1 MAGSHKIDPIAVIGF
16 RVILFIP
23 MRTAL
28 RCTLILST
36 TVFATA
42 GPIEFNRD
50 IRPFVSD
57 TCFFCHGPDKA
68 KRKAGLRLDDRDA
81 AIAERDGIRAIVPGK
96 PEESDAIERLFSKDP
111 EEMMPP
117 PDSNKKLTPEQKELF
132 KRWVAEGAVYQPHWA
147 YIPPVRPSVPAIQDK
162 RYPAE
167 GPIDAFISARL
178 LEKKFVPAGEADRR
192 ALLRRLSLDL
202 TGLPPTPAEAE
213 AFLADDSPYA
223 YVRQVERLLASPQYG
238 ERMAVPWLDAVRYT
252 DTVGYHGDQNQRI
265 FPYRDYV
272 IKAFNKN
279 LPFDQFTREQL
290 AGDLLPNPTQEQLV
304 ATGFN
309 RLNMMTREGGAQA
322 KEYLAK
328 YAADRVRT
336 VSGAW
341 LGSTMACSECHDH
354 KYDPFSAKDFYQLA
368 AFFADVKQ
376 WGVYSDYGYTP
387 NPELRGWSNEHPF
400 PPEIEVPSPYL
411 QARKAT
417 FEEQLK
423 KHLAATRERLLAD
436 PAKRAE
442 LERWREQARGFLSA
456 RPDGWRPIVPVLD
469 PSTPPKEKAPKS
481 GAPKTEGDA
490 SKTEPEKTKDPE
502 PPPGIY
508 VEQDDVIRFRRLP
521 KKDEKYRVL
530 LDCGPMQI
538 AGVRAELAAGDLA
551 ARGLPNGSQ
560 RGGIKLA
567 FAIRSA
573 NGKDRPVAV
582 YRAEATAREPRFSN
596 GAEIIGV
603 QSGWKFS
610 EEHSKQNAASVWMFD
625 PPAKLAEGD
634 RIVVTFEG
642 DSVVPVRLGVSP
654 FSALNPLAAADG
666 ELRRAVAKDANDVL
680 ADRYLWSTAWDTTAF
695 SEAKRLQRE
704 ILECRDGRSW
714 TMITQAVAEPMTMRV
729 LPRGNWQDEKGE
741 VVQPGVPH
749 FLSQPENCEA
759 RRLTRLDLANW
770 ICAPDNPL
778 TARVMMN
785 RLWKQF
791 FGNAISAQVEDLGAQ
806 GEWPSHPELLDWLA
820 VEFRES
826 GWDTKHMVRLIVMSA
841 AYRRDSNL
849 RRELLDVDPMNRLLA
864 TQNPRRLE
872 AEFVRDNAL
881 SIAGLLQLGIGGP
894 STFPYQPPKYYE
906 ALQFPD
912 RDYQAS
918 TDERQYRRG
927 IYTHWQR
934 TFLHPMMAN
943 FDAPAREEGTCSR
956 TNANTPQQ
964 ALTLLNDP
972 TFVEAARVLAAS
984 ILRDANTPTDSAR
997 IDGLFERAL
1006 ARPPKDRERESLL
1019 KFLET
1024 QRREFA
1030 DSPDDTAKLLKVG
1043 LSPAP
1048 KDLPPPELAAWT
1060 SVCRVV
1066 LNLHE
1071 TITRY

>member
-1 MAGSHKIDPIAVIGF
+1 MGF
-16 RVILFIP
+16 WVILNVP
-23 MRTAL
+23 MRFAL
-28 RCTLILST
+28 RCILLLST
-36 TVFATA
+36 AVFAAA
-42 GPIEFNRD
+42 GPVEFNRD
-50 IRPFVSD
+50 IRPIMSD

-68 KRKAGLRLDDRDA
+68 KRKAGLRLDEREA
-81 AIAERDGIRAIVPGK
+81 AIADRDGIRAIVPGK
-96 PEESDAIERLFSKDP
+96 PEESDAIERLFSKDS

-117 PDSNKKLTPEQKELF
+117 PDSNKKLTAEQKELI
-132 KRWVAEGAVYQPHWA
+132 KRWVAEGAIYQPHWA
-147 YIPPVRPSVPAIQDK
+147 YIPPVRPTVPAMEDK
-162 RYPAE
+162 QYPAE
-167 GPIDAFISARL
+167 SPIDAFISARL
-178 LEKKFVPAGEADRR
+178 LEKKIVPAGEAERR
-192 ALLRRLSLDL
+192 TLLRRLSLDL
-202 TGLPPTPAEAE
+202 TGLPPTEAE
-213 AFLADDSPYA
+213 VNAFLADETPHA
-223 YVRQVERLLASPQYG
+223 YLRQVERLLASPHYG
-238 ERMAVPWLDAVRYT
+238 ERMAVPWLDAVRFT

-290 AGDLLPNPTQEQLV
+290 AGDLLPNPTPEQLV

-341 LGSTMACSECHDH
+341 LGSTLACSECHDH

-368 AFFADVKQ
+368 AFFSDVKQ

-387 NPELRGWSNEHPF
+387 NPELKGWSNEHPF

-411 QARKAT
+411 QARKAAL
-417 FEEQLK
+417 EEQLK
-423 KHLAATRERLLAD
+423 KHLGATRERLMAD
-436 PAKRAE
+436 PARRSE
-442 LERWREQARGFLSA
+442 FERWREQARGFLSA
-456 RPDGWRPIVPVLD
+456 RPEGWRPIVPVLD
-469 PSTPPKEKAPKS
+469 PSTESTPSKTAKKDAPKPEAPE
-481 GAPKTEGDA
+481 APKA
-490 SKTEPEKTKDPE
+490 EPEPQ
-502 PPPGIY
+502 PVY
-508 VEQDDVIRFRRLP
+508 VEQNEVVRFRRMP
-521 KKDEKYRVL
+521 KKDEKFRVL
-530 LDCGPMQI
+530 LDPGAMQV
-538 AGVRAELAAGDLA
+538 AGIRAELAVGDQA
-551 ARGLPNGSQ
+551 SRGLPNGGQ
-560 RGGIKLA
+560 RGGLKLA
-567 FAIRSA
+567 FAIRPA
-573 NGKDRPVAV
+573 NGKDRPLSV
-582 YRAEATAREPRFSN
+582 YRAEADAKEPRYSN

-610 EEHSKQNAASVWMFD
+610 EEHSKKNAASVWMFD

-634 RIVVTFEG
+634 RVVVTFEG
-642 DSVVPVRLGVSP
+642 DSVVPVRLGISP
-654 FSALNPLAAADG
+654 FSALDPLAAADA
-666 ELRRAVAKDANDVL
+666 ELRKAIANDANDVL
-680 ADRYLWSTAWDTTAF
+680 ADRYLWSTAWDATAF
-695 SEAKRLQRE
+695 SEAKRLQQE
-704 ILECRDGRSW
+704 ILECRNGRSW
-714 TMITQAVAEPMTMRV
+714 TMITQALAEPMTTRV

-749 FLSQPENCEA
+749 FLPQPENCESK
-759 RRLTRLDLANW
+759 RLTRLDLAKW
-770 ICAPDNPL
+770 ICAPENPL
-778 TARVMMN
+778 TARVIMN

-820 VEFRES
+820 VEFRDS
-826 GWDTKHMVRLIVMSA
+826 GWDMKHMVRLIVMSA
-841 AYRRDSNL
+841 TYRRDSNL
-849 RRELLDVDPMNRLLA
+849 RRELLDVDPANRLLA

-881 SIAGLLQLGIGGP
+881 SIAGLLQPGIGGP
-894 STFPYQPPKYYE
+894 SALPYQPPKYYE

-912 RDYQAS
+912 RDYQAN

-927 IYTHWQR
+927 LYTHWQR

-943 FDAPAREEGTCSR
+943 FDAPAREEGVCSR

-972 TFVEAARVLAAS
+972 TFVEAARALAAEL
-984 ILRDANTPTDSAR
+984 LRNPNTPTDGGR
-997 IDGLFERAL
+997 IDALFQRAL
-1006 ARPPKDRERESLL
+1006 ARPPKEKERESLI
-1019 KFLET
+1019 KFVET

-1030 DSPDDTAKLLKVG
+1030 NNPQDAAKLLKVG
-1043 LSPAP
+1043 LASAP
-1048 KDLPPPELAAWT
+1048 KDPPGPELAAWT

>member
-1 MAGSHKIDPIAVIGF
+1 MGI
-16 RVILFIP
+16 RVILIVP
-23 MRTAL
+23 MRTLL
-28 RCTLILST
+28 RCTLLLST
-36 TVFATA
+36 SVFAGA
-42 GPIEFNRD
+42 GPVEFNRD
-50 IRPFVSD
+50 IRPIMSD

-68 KRKAGLRLDDRDA
+68 KRKAGLRLDDPEA
-81 AIAERDGIRAIVPGK
+81 AVAERDGIRAIVPGK
-96 PEESDAIERLFSKDP
+96 PDQSDAIERLFSTDP

-147 YIPPVRPSVPAIQDK
+147 YIPPVRPAAPTVQDK
-162 RYPAE
+162 RYPSE
-167 GPIDAFISARL
+167 SPIDAFISARL
-178 LEKKFVPAGEADRR
+178 LEKKIVPADEADRHT
-192 ALLRRLSLDL
+192 LLRRLSLDL
-202 TGLPPTPAEAE
+202 TGLPPTTAETD
-213 AFLADDSPYA
+213 AFLADDTPYA
-223 YVRQVERLLASPQYG
+223 YLRQVERLLASPHYG
-238 ERMAVPWLDAVRYT
+238 ERMAVPWLDAVRFT

-290 AGDLLPNPTQEQLV
+290 AGDLLPNPTPEQLV

-309 RLNMMTREGGAQA
+309 RLNMMTREGGAQP

-341 LGSTMACSECHDH
+341 LGSTMACCECHDH
-354 KYDPFSAKDFYQLA
+354 KYDPFTAKDFYQLA

-387 NPELRGWSNEHPF
+387 NPELKGWSNEHPF
-400 PPEIEVPSPYL
+400 PPEIEVVSPYL
-411 QARKAT
+411 QARKTAL
-417 FEEQLK
+417 EEQLK
-423 KHLAATRERLLAD
+423 KHLTATRERLLTD
-436 PAKRAE
+436 PKKRAGF
-442 LERWREQARGFLSA
+442 ERWREQARGFLSA
-456 RPDGWRPIVPVLD
+456 RPEGWRPIVPILD
-469 PSTPPKEKAPKS
+469 SSAKPTAPAKSKKPPEEAEKADK
-481 GAPKTEGDA
+481 
-490 SKTEPEKTKDPE
+490 PE

-508 VEQDDVIRFRRLP
+508 LEQDDVVRFRRLP
-521 KKDEKYRVL
+521 SKDEKYRVL
-530 LDCGPMQI
+530 LDPGPMQI
-538 AGVRAELAAGDLA
+538 AGVRAELAAGDQS
-551 ARGLPNGSQ
+551 ARGLPNGGQ
-560 RGGIKLA
+560 RGGIRLA
-567 FAIRSA
+567 FAIRPA
-573 NGKDRPVAV
+573 NGKDRPISI
-582 YRAEATAREPRFSN
+582 YRADANAKEPRYSN

-610 EEHSKQNAASVWMFD
+610 EEHSKKNAASVWMFD

-642 DSVVPVRLGVSP
+642 DSVVPMRLGVSP
-654 FSALNPLAAADG
+654 FSALDPFAAADD
-666 ELRRAVAKDANDVL
+666 ELRNAMAKDASDVL
-680 ADRYLWSTAWDTTAF
+680 ADRYLWSTAWDTAAF
-695 SEAKRLQRE
+695 AEAKHLQNE

-741 VVQPGVPH
+741 VVPPAVPH
-749 FLSQPENCEA
+749 FLPQPENCES

-820 VEFRES
+820 VEFRDS
-826 GWDTKHMVRLIVMSA
+826 GWDMKHMVRLIVMSA

-872 AEFVRDNAL
+872 AEFVRDNTL

-894 STFPYQPPKYYE
+894 SAFPYQPPKYYE

-912 RDYQAS
+912 RDYEAS
-918 TDERQYRRG
+918 TDDQQYRRG
-927 IYTHWQR
+927 LYAHWQR

-943 FDAPAREEGTCSR
+943 FDAPAREEGVCSR

-972 TFVEAARVLAAS
+972 TFVEAARVLAAN
-984 ILRDANTPTDSAR
+984 ILRDANTPTDAAR
-997 IDGLFERAL
+997 IDSLFARAL
-1006 ARPPKDRERESLL
+1006 VRPPKDRERESLL

-1024 QRREFA
+1024 QRSDLAEKPEDA
-1030 DSPDDTAKLLKVG
+1030 AKLLKVG

-1048 KDLPPPELAAWT
+1048 KDIPAPELAAWT